1 MRTDLAVEV
10 VQNILFADA
19 DIIAEVGNNM
29 HYARGPVT
37 TDWPQVIFFPV
48 AERDTY
54 IIDYNK
60 VTMQVSSWSHE
71 KYQSL
76 KIHNILRKL
85 FREFRGVVTT
95 HYGDVEINW
104 TQLVDTSALPQ
115 DDPQLFG
122 HQLRFELRTRGQNI
136 GGL

>member
-1 MRTDLAVEV
+1 MIEKALEATNRLLFSHTPLTD
-10 VQNILFADA
+10 I
-19 DIIAEVGNNM
+19 VGTEI
-29 HYARGPVT
+29 HFARGPVT
-37 TDWPQVIFFPV
+37 SNYPQVIYFDV
-48 AERDTY
+48 AERDSY
-54 IIDYNK
+54 QIDYDK
-60 VTMQVSSWSHE
+60 ATIQVSSWAQD
-71 KYQSL
+71 KYNAL

-85 FREFRGVVTT
+85 FREFRGTVTT
-95 HYGDVEINW
+95 YLGDVEINW